1 MATGPEMDIVLQSLQ
16 QSVAA
21 MRDDMRRMATSIEI
35 VGRLDERMTWVVQ
48 TVNAQIT
55 ELRSLDGRIRTLENA
70 APVSARAVTLV
81 ERALWAAACA
91 AVFFVSKQ
99 AGLS

>member
-55 ELRSLDGRIRTLENA
+55 ELRALDGRL
-70 APVSARAVTLV
+70 L
-81 ERALWAAACA
+81 
-91 AVFFVSKQ
+91 
-99 AGLS
+99 